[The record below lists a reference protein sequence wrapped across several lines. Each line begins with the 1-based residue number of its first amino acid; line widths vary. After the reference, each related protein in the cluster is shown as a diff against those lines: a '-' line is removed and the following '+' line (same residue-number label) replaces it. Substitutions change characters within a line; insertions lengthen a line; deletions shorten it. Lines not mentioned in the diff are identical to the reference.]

1 MSLVLDEDDDGYYV
15 EIWSEL
21 APKPRKVRPQTRSTR
36 GLRRDEW
43 VEYSIA
49 LGSGVHLALLLHFL
63 LDWDDLLGT
72 TLIAMLTFIAVH
84 YLLVSAR
91 ATPGVAIDKTVTTVM
106 WTVGAVILAV
116 LAWMAA
122 YVAVKGARQLSLS
135 FFTKDLGEVTALE
148 AGGGVKHALIGSF
161 EQVGLATVATVPIA
175 VLTAVYLH
183 ELRGRMARL
192 IRFIIDS
199 LAGLPSIVAG
209 LLIFTLWPGYAGVKA
224 SAALSILALPI
235 VTRTAEEVLKTVP
248 DGLREA
254 SMALGAPQW
263 RVVLRVVLPT
273 AKAGLVTA
281 ALLAVARMVGETAP
295 VILTA
300 GSSSNVNKNPFSGPQ
315 SSLPTFVWDL
325 VRVANAR
332 QVERAWGGA
341 LVLLMIVLVAFA
353 AARFSLARSERK
365 LGRR

>member
-1 MSLVLDEDDDGYYV
+1 
-15 EIWSEL
+15 
-21 APKPRKVRPQTRSTR
+21 
-36 GLRRDEW
+36 
-43 VEYSIA
+43 
-49 LGSGVHLALLLHFL
+49 
-63 LDWDDLLGT
+63 
-72 TLIAMLTFIAVH
+72 
-84 YLLVSAR
+84 
-91 ATPGVAIDKTVTTVM
+91 
-106 WTVGAVILAV
+106 
-116 LAWMAA
+116 
-122 YVAVKGARQLSLS
+122 
-135 FFTKDLGEVTALE
+135 
-148 AGGGVKHALIGSF
+148 
-161 EQVGLATVATVPIA
+161 LATIVVVPIA

-183 ELRGRMARL
+183 ELQGRMAGF
-192 IRFIIDS
+192 IRFIINS

-209 LLIFTLWPGYAGVKA
+209 LLIFTLWPGYAGIKA

-235 VTRTAEEVLKTVP
+235 VTRTAEEVLMTVP

-254 SMALGAPQW
+254 SLALGAPQW

-281 ALLAVARMVGETAP
+281 TLLAVARMVGETAP

-300 GSSSNVNKNPFSGPQ
+300 GSSSNVNTNPLSGAQ

-341 LVLLMIVLVAFA
+341 LVLLIIVLIAFA
-353 AARFSLARSERK
+353 AARFTLARSERK

>member
-1 MSLVLDEDDDGYYV
+1 MSLVVHEDDDYFDIWEEASPV
-15 EIWSEL
+15 E
-21 APKPRKVRPQTRSTR
+21 AVAAQKPRLIR

-43 VEYSIA
+43 VEYAIA
-49 LGSGVHLALLLHFL
+49 LASGVHLAVLLRFL
-63 LDWDDLLGT
+63 LDWDDLLGSA
-72 TLIAMLTFIAVH
+72 LIAMSAFIVVH

-116 LAWMAA
+116 LAWMTA
-122 YVAVKGARQLSLS
+122 YVTVKGARQLSLS
-135 FFTKDLGEVTALE
+135 FFTQDLGEVTALE
-148 AGGGVKHALIGSF
+148 PGGGAKHALIGSV
-161 EQVGLATVATVPIA
+161 EQVGLATFAVVPVA

-192 IRFIIDS
+192 IRFIVDS

-224 SAALSILALPI
+224 AAALGILALPI

-254 SMALGAPQW
+254 SLALGAPQW

-281 ALLAVARMVGETAP
+281 TLLAVARMVGETAP

-300 GSSSNVNKNPFSGPQ
+300 GSSSNVNTNPFRGAQ

-341 LVLLMIVLVAFA
+341 LVLLILVLLAFA
-353 AARFSLARSERK
+353 AARFTLARSERK

>member
-1 MSLVLDEDDDGYYV
+1 MSVLVDDDDYLDL
-15 EIWSEL
+15 WREL
-21 APKPRKVRPQTRSTR
+21 DPPRPERRPVRSTH

-43 VEYSIA
+43 AEYAIA
-49 LGSGVHLALLLHFL
+49 LGSGVHLALLLRFV
-63 LDWDDLLGT
+63 LDWDDVTGT
-72 TLIAMLTFIAVH
+72 ALIALLTFIGVH
-84 YLLVSAR
+84 YLIVSAR
-91 ATPGVAIDKTVTTVM
+91 SSPGVAIDKTITTVM
-106 WTVGAVILAV
+106 WTVGACIVGV
-116 LAWMAA
+116 LAWMTT
-122 YVAVKGARQLSLS
+122 YVAVKGARQLSVS

-148 AGGGVKHALIGSF
+148 PGGGLKHALIGSF
-161 EQVGLATVATVPIA
+161 EQVGLATCAVVPVA

-183 ELRGRMARL
+183 ELRGRLAGL
-192 IRFIIDS
+192 IRFVINS

-235 VTRTAEEVLKTVP
+235 VTRTAEEVLMTVP

-254 SMALGAPQW
+254 SLALGAPQW
-263 RVVLRVVLPT
+263 KMVLRVVLPT

-281 ALLAVARMVGETAP
+281 TLLAIARMVGETAP

-300 GSSSNVNKNPFSGPQ
+300 GSSSNVNWSPLDGAQ

-341 LVLLMIVLVAFA
+341 FVLLILVLLAFA
-353 AARFSLARSERK
+353 AARFTLARSERK